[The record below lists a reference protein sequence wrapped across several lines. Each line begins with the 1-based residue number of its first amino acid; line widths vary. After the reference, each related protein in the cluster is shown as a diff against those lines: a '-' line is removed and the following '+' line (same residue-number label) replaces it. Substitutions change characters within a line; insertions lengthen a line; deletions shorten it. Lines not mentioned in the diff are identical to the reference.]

1 MNELLTINDSLKINL
16 FQSLTDGLKDYAQK
30 NPDASLI
37 SNDELEVIGIEEK
50 IFTRTSVSSS
60 NIASIGY
67 DVNSLTLEIEF
78 LNGGAYQYFDV
89 PQHLYEGLMNAS
101 SHGQYL
107 AQNIKGVY
115 RYSKI

>member
-1 MNELLTINDSLKINL
+1 MNRQAVT
-16 FQSLTDGLKDYAQK
+16 
-30 NPDASLI
+30 
-37 SNDELEVIGIEEK
+37 
-50 IFTRTSVSSS
+50 SS

-67 DVNSLTLEIEF
+67 DASSQTLEVEF
-78 LNGGAYQYFDV
+78 LNGGVYQYFDV
-89 PQHLYEGLMNAS
+89 PQHIYNGIMSAD